1 MKCMT
6 RYEEYMT
13 IKTQESIRQQLMS
26 ELELV
31 EDCCHAV
38 PGLQPAK
45 LTITNHSGGEGGEGV
60 IHTAYIDHGLDP

>member
-1 MKCMT
+1 M
-6 RYEEYMT
+6 
-13 IKTQESIRQQLMS
+13 MS

-45 LTITNHSGGEGGEGV
+45 LTITNHSGGEGGGGGDTYSL
-60 IHTAYIDHGLDP
+60 H